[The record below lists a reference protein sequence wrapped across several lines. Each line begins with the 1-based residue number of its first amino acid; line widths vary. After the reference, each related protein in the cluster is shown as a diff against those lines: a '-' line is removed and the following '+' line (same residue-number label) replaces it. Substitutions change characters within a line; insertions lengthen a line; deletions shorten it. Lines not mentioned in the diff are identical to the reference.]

1 MRPPGAAL
9 ALGAAVTGAA
19 VAFGSRPLGV
29 AGIGLVLAGAAAR
42 AWAGLVRGPVAV
54 RLVASPE
61 PATEGDRVTLAV
73 EVSRRSRLP
82 VAWWALEGDLGRL
95 GAFSCRLRGRGRR
108 GTAALELGPVARG
121 RYAASGLRVQLGEPL
136 GLETVT
142 LPAEAAAGGALVV
155 RPRVVPLEGL
165 FSEAGR
171 AGAGGRR
178 LLLRRPAGFDLH
190 SVREY
195 EQGESLR
202 RVHWPTTARR
212 GRLMV
217 KELEDAPRDAVAVV
231 LDCDPAGAAGSPPDS
246 SFDAAARAAASLVA
260 AHAARGRAVWLL
272 TTGRVPALVRAGAGE
287 AGLAE
292 ALGVLAAAEPDAV
305 HPLARW
311 LRSERNLPA
320 GAGELVVV
328 TGTLGLGVTQALLAA
343 ARHRPVSVVLVDA
356 PSFAGRPSPPA
367 PGPLRLAA
375 AGIPVA
381 VLRRGAELAAVLG
394 PPRQRERAHG

>member
-19 VAFGSRPLGV
+19 VAFGSRPLSV
-29 AGIGLVLAGAAAR
+29 AGIGLVLAGAVAR
-42 AWAGLVRGPVAV
+42 AWAGLVRSPVVV
-54 RLVASPE
+54 RLAASPE
-61 PATEGDRVTLAV
+61 AATEGDRVRLSV
-73 EVSRRSRLP
+73 EVSRRSRVP

-95 GAFSCRLRGRGRR
+95 GPCTCRLRGHGRR
-108 GTAALELGPVARG
+108 GTGALELGPLARG
-121 RYAASGLRVQLGEPL
+121 RYVASGLRVLVGEPL
-136 GLETVT
+136 GLETVA
-142 LPAEAAAGGALVV
+142 LPAEAAAGGVLLV
-155 RPRVVPLEGL
+155 RPRVVALERL
-165 FSEAGR
+165 FSDAGR

-202 RVHWPTTARR
+202 RVHWPSTARR

-217 KELEDAPRDAVAVV
+217 KELEDAPRDAVAIV
-231 LDCDPAGAAGSPPDS
+231 LDCDPAGAAGRPPDS
-246 SFDAAARAAASLVA
+246 SFDAAARAAASLAA
-260 AHAARGRAVWLL
+260 AHADRGRTVWLL

-311 LRSERNLPA
+311 LRQERGLPA
-320 GAGELVVV
+320 DAGELVVV
-328 TGTLGLGVTQALLAA
+328 TGVLGPGATQALLAA
-343 ARHRPVSVVLVDA
+343 ARRRPVSVVLVDC
-356 PSFAGRPSPPA
+356 PSFAGRAAAPA
-367 PGPLRLAA
+367 PEPLRLAA
-375 AGIPVA
+375 AGVPVA

-394 PPRQRERAHG
+394 PPRERERAHG